1 MKFNK
6 RYRLTVQVDDA
17 GNSVEIDYPL
27 TCEFNII
34 RTIFSGANTGKFT
47 IYNLGEDTRNKIFH
61 DLYDPKTIRKL
72 TFQAGYA
79 DQNPL
84 PIAFQGRV
92 QVAYSTR
99 KGVNWVTEI
108 KAFDADLDS
117 QTAQA
122 VPAGTS
128 IRDTIGR
135 LMGNLLHASK
145 GTVGNFPVKSETGAS
160 YAGNTWSII
169 SSVAQD
175 NGGTAFIDNGVAHVL
190 KPGEY
195 AAEIPNASPI
205 ISGATGLLRV
215 QMQFKSRVDVEIM
228 LDTNRAIGQ
237 LVQLQSEVEQNNGN
251 YVVKGVSHR
260 GVISGAKDSET
271 ITLLNLQNGTGAI
284 PAGLMV

>member
-99 KGVNWVTEI
+99 KGVNWVGR
-108 KAFDADLDS
+108 
-117 QTAQA
+117 QRTAGKFASIAPPA
-122 VPAGTS
+122 VEPG
-128 IRDTIGR
+128 
-135 LMGNLLHASK
+135 LFQMGSL
-145 GTVGNFPVKSETGAS
+145 
-160 YAGNTWSII
+160 
-169 SSVAQD
+169 
-175 NGGTAFIDNGVAHVL
+175 
-190 KPGEY
+190 
-195 AAEIPNASPI
+195 
-205 ISGATGLLRV
+205 
-215 QMQFKSRVDVEIM
+215 
-228 LDTNRAIGQ
+228 
-237 LVQLQSEVEQNNGN
+237 
-251 YVVKGVSHR
+251 
-260 GVISGAKDSET
+260 
-271 ITLLNLQNGTGAI
+271 
-284 PAGLMV
+284 